1 MKIPRLL
8 LANIMHNADRALKM
22 SEGRDIL
29 VVSAWCAIIDEAQ
42 SLPLPEMHVQETL
55 ICPVKANSSL
65 RECKKRVV
73 VPHVRTED
81 HDASIKAV
89 GPSYVGHCSKAGVK
103 CEELIGASKSY
114 SVCVK
119 VYDLSVLSLSPEFN
133 L

>member
-8 LANIMHNADRALKM
+8 LANIMHDADRALKM
-22 SEGRDIL
+22 PESRDIL

-73 VPHVRTED
+73 VLQVRTED
-81 HDASIKAV
+81 HDTRIKAV
-89 GPSYVGHCSKAGVK
+89 GPSYVGDCSKAGVK
-103 CEELIGASKSY
+103 REELIGGSKSN
-114 SVCVK
+114 SIGVK
-119 VYDLSVLSLSPEFN
+119 VYNLSVLSLSPEFD